1 MTGPDETGAQPPP
14 HRARDAAEVLAA
26 AEARAGALARRDAA
40 ALTAL
45 LHPSF
50 SWISHTGDTF
60 DRAAYVGNNTAG
72 AATWHE
78 QRLERVEVT
87 VVGDTA
93 VLRCTVQDDVE
104 TEAGRQLFRMPMT
117 QVWVRD
123 GTRWLCLAGH
133 AGPRLT
139 S

>member
-1 MTGPDETGAQPPP
+1 MIGPDEPGDHPP
-14 HRARDAAEVLAA
+14 HRTRDAADVLAA
-26 AEARAGALARRDAA
+26 AEARAGALARRDAT

-45 LHPSF
+45 LHPAF
-50 SWISHTGDTF
+50 SWTSHTGDTF
-60 DRAAYVGNNTAG
+60 DRAAYVAEQHRGFGHLARAAARAG
-72 AATWHE
+72 
-78 QRLERVEVT
+78 EVT

-93 VLRCTVQDDVE
+93 VLRCTAQDDVE